1 MKEMTRIIDSFRG
14 EHKFLSNFYP
24 AKVVYE
30 RIEYPSSEHAFQAAK
45 TSDPQGK
52 VAIRDAST
60 PSKAKRLGRNVPL
73 RSDWKDIKLQ
83 VMKDIVRAKF
93 TQNADLRIWLVQGT
107 RNTKLI
113 ECNTWGDKF
122 WGVCH
127 GEGENHLGRILM
139 EIRKELSNAQSSCR

>member
-30 RIEYPSSEHAFQAAK
+30 GIEYPSSEHAFQAAK
-45 TSDPQGK
+45 TSDPQWK

-73 RSDWKDIKLQ
+73 RPDWEDIKLR
-83 VMKDIVRAKF
+83 VMKDIIRAKF
-93 TQNADLRIWLVQGT
+93 TQNADLRIMLVLGT
-107 RNTKLI
+107 RNTELI
-113 ECNTWGDKF
+113 EGNTWGDKF
-122 WGVCH
+122 WGVCD
-127 GEGENHLGRILM
+127 GEGENHHGRILM
-139 EIRKELSNAQSSCR
+139 EIRKELSETKTD